1 MVSLDGVFVDNAP
14 TVLPSRARSN
24 QAEVR
29 MDLSNLDNDVLNG
42 SSGANGPVS
51 IVTRTDVGKLR
62 SRNEDAVAANETN
75 GWIVLADGMGG
86 YRGGDVAARIVVKE
100 IAAAFELAATAG
112 GQGHSIEGVLCEAV
126 RAANRAIL
134 REACCRPSL
143 AGMGSTVVVGAIDG
157 GELVLAHVGDS
168 RGYCFADGV
177 LRQLTRDHSL
187 LQERIDEGMISAAE
201 AQTAPG
207 RNLLTRA
214 LGVDPEVDVA
224 CMRHPL
230 VKGGLYLICS
240 DGLTDM
246 VDDSDI
252 ALTLESL
259 GVNLSLAADCLVQL
273 ANDRGGRDNI
283 TVALLAVHE
292 LPEQAGGWFGRLAAR
307 LK

>member
-1 MVSLDGVFVDNAP
+1 
-14 TVLPSRARSN
+14 
-24 QAEVR
+24 
-29 MDLSNLDNDVLNG
+29 MDLSNLDDDVLNG
-42 SSGANGPVS
+42 APDGRGAVS

-62 SRNEDAVAANETN
+62 SRNEDAVAVSEAN
-75 GWIVLADGMGG
+75 GWLVLADGMGG

-100 IAAAFELAATAG
+100 VSAAFEQAATEMTGRAR
-112 GQGHSIEGVLCEAV
+112 SIEGVLCEAV

-134 REACCRPSL
+134 REACWRPSL
-143 AGMGSTVVVGAIDG
+143 AGMGSTVVAGAIDG
-157 GELVLAHVGDS
+157 AELVIAHVGDS
-168 RGYCFADGV
+168 RAYCFVDGE
-177 LRQLTRDHSL
+177 LEQLTRDHSL

-201 AQTAPG
+201 AHTAPG

-224 CMRHPL
+224 CTRHPL
-230 VKGGLYLICS
+230 VKGGLYLLCS

-252 ALTLESL
+252 ALTLESV

-273 ANDRGGRDNI
+273 ANDRGGRDNV
-283 TVALLAVHE
+283 TVALLAINE
-292 LPEQAGGWFGRLAAR
+292 LPAQAGGWFGRLAAR